1 MKQPLNTNPNQLF
14 NRDTNNTYRGIIGA
28 VIGDIVG
35 SSREGKPVSRDGF
48 KLFTKE
54 STITDDTVLTAAI
67 GEWLLNCDN
76 TSAEK
81 SLRKWGKLYPRAGYG
96 SSFKRFVASDEG
108 TSLNST
114 HNGAV
119 MRVSPVGY
127 LATSIEECMQLA
139 CESALPSHNSPS
151 AIRAAQAN
159 AVAIFMARTGVSKDE
174 ICDYIEQRFSYNLNT
189 PYEVLRSE
197 IRSARINRDEA
208 TREAN
213 HERIVGAETTI
224 QDTLVAFRA
233 GNSYEEVIRKAVL
246 LGGDADTDAAIAG
259 SIAAAYYGVPEEIIR
274 QALVYIPS
282 DILDIINKV
291 DGTAWEA
298 SKLIPPKSS
307 RWSRNDVVV
316 YASDEHDTMGER
328 SYYLTHPTRF
338 SRHYNEGYPI
348 IIFGGDVPSIKDQ
361 ADLLRAKS
369 SSSKDTR
376 WHLHDIGIESG
387 VLTVEEFRELFS
399 WALDTDNIL
408 VTPTLLNR

>member
-1 MKQPLNTNPNQLF
+1 MKRQLTIDLNQP
-14 NRDTNNTYRGIIGA
+14 REEAANNTYRGIIGA

-35 SSREGKPVSRDGF
+35 SSREGKPVSRDGY

-67 GEWLLNCDN
+67 ADWLLNCDN

-81 SLRKWGKLYPRAGYG
+81 SLRKWGKLYPSAGYG
-96 SSFKRFVASDEG
+96 SSFKRFLASDEG

-139 CESALPSHNSPS
+139 LESALPSHNSPS

-159 AVAIFMARTGVSKDE
+159 AVAIFMAREGASKQE
-174 ICDYIEQRFSYNLNT
+174 ICNYIEELFSYNLNT

-197 IRSARINRDEA
+197 IRSARANRDEA

-224 QDTLVAFRA
+224 QDALVAFRA
-233 GNSYEEVIRKAVL
+233 GRSYEDVIRKAIL

-274 QALVYIPS
+274 EALIYIPS

-291 DGTAWEA
+291 DGTSWQA
-298 SKLIPPKSS
+298 SKLIPPKSN
-307 RWSRNDVVV
+307 RWSCNDVAV
-316 YASDEHDTMGER
+316 YGSDEYDTMGEHA
-328 SYYLTHPTRF
+328 YYLTHPTRF
-338 SRHYNEGYPI
+338 RKRVNNGYPI
-348 IIFGGDVPSIKDQ
+348 IIFGDDIPTIEEQ
-361 ADLLRAKS
+361 AYLLQRKC
-369 SSSKDTR
+369 SSSKETR

-387 VLTVEEFRELFS
+387 RLSRERYQELFS
-399 WALDTDNIL
+399 WALEMDNVL
-408 VTPTLLNR
+408 VSPTLLNL